1 MFRSDQLSHQSDNEL
16 PPSSLTSIGHETCS
30 HARFM
35 ADRAPA
41 SLRHNSLFAPPTR
54 PQSLRAVSC
63 AEILH
68 AHMPWSRAVPYVL
81 SGGAGQLMEKLV
93 ADDAQKKARQGFPVF
108 VIRSDFPYEGHH
120 QRSAGAVNDKDSE
133 S

>member
-1 MFRSDQLSHQSDNEL
+1 MKRAVTRASWPTARPQASATI
-16 PPSSLTSIGHETCS
+16 PS
-30 HARFM
+30 
-35 ADRAPA
+35 
-41 SLRHNSLFAPPTR
+41 FAPPTR

-93 ADDAQKKARQGFPVF
+93 ADDAQKKSASRLSGFCDSK
-108 VIRSDFPYEGHH
+108 RFPL
-120 QRSAGAVNDKDSE
+120 
-133 S
+133 